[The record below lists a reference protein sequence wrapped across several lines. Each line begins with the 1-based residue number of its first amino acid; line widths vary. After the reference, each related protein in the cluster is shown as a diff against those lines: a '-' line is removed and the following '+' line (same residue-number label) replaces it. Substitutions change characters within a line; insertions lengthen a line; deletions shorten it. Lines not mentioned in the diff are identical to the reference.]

1 MATTY
6 SKSDVYELVTNRII
20 EQMEQGIIPWQKPWH
35 GGMDGAISY
44 TTGKPYSLIN
54 QFLLGRDGEFLT
66 FKQVQDLGGKVKKGA
81 KSQMVVFF
89 KQYPIVETCTNED
102 GEEVQKVKNIP
113 ILRYYNVF
121 HISDCEGIQSK
132 IKEGEKPAS
141 TLKPNE
147 FADKIATDYVERA
160 NILLMIK
167 KSDKACY
174 CPASDSVTCPL
185 MEQFDEESEYY
196 STLFHE
202 LTHSTGAENRLKR
215 NLNEGHFGNEPYAK
229 EELVAEIGAAY
240 LVQYVGYDCPKSQRN
255 NVAYLL
261 SWIKALKNDHKLI
274 VSAAS
279 KAQKAVDF
287 ILGVKESA
295 E

>member
-6 SKSDVYELVTNRII
+6 SKSDVYALVTNRII

-66 FKQVQDLGGKVKKGA
+66 FKQVQDLGGKIKKGA

-89 KQYPIVETCTNED
+89 KQYPIVETSTNED
-102 GEEVQKVKNIP
+102 GEEVKKVKNIP

-147 FADKIATDYVERA
+147 FADKVANDYVARED
-160 NILLMIK
+160 ITLTIK
-167 KSDKACY
+167 KSDKA
-174 CPASDSVTCPL
+174 
-185 MEQFDEESEYY
+185 YY
-196 STLFHE
+196 SPATE
-202 LTHSTGAENRLKR
+202 SLTWPQMERFEDDS
-215 NLNEGHFGNEPYAK
+215 
-229 EELVAEIGAAY
+229 EI
-240 LVQYVGYDCPKSQRN
+240 
-255 NVAYLL
+255 
-261 SWIKALKNDHKLI
+261 
-274 VSAAS
+274 
-279 KAQKAVDF
+279 
-287 ILGVKESA
+287 
-295 E
+295 